1 MKYIKRKGQAMINL
15 SELYASE
22 GPRMSRP
29 VVREEYDFDELRDLV
44 IYLTKLEIAQEML
57 GKNME
62 GVK

>member
-1 MKYIKRKGQAMINL
+1 MINL

-29 VVREEYDFDELRDLV
+29 VVKEEYDFDELRDLV

>member
-29 VVREEYDFDELRDLV
+29 VAKEDYDFNELKALV
-44 IYLTKLEIAQEML
+44 IHLTKLEIAQEML